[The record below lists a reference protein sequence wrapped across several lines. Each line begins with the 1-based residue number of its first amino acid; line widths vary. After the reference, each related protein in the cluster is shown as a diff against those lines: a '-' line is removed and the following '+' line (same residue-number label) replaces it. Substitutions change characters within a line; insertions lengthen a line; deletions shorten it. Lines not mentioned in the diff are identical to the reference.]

1 MLKVKTCAAFSY
13 SNIMSLYFFLV
24 LYVIFG
30 SARAQSMPPNTIGLG
45 SSLHPTTQP
54 TAWYSASGHFA
65 FGFYPQGSGYK
76 VGIWLVGGSNNNDT
90 IVWTAF
96 RDDPEISADSTL
108 AFIDGIV
115 VLKTSNGDKT
125 IGSLSESA
133 YYANLLDNGN
143 FVLYNQDHESIYES
157 FSSPVDTILGGQIL
171 ASGGKLISSFSST
184 NHSSGRFRLVM
195 QGDGNLVAYPRNL
208 NEAVDAYWASQVYCS
223 GCRNHLLLNSTGIL
237 LLINDTD
244 SSVIR
249 RLYSPLMQKNTG
261 IYRATLDHDGNFR
274 LYSHEFDSN
283 GNSKIRLEWEAIDD
297 LCLVKGFCGLNS
309 FCVTSHNVH
318 SCMCLPGSYL
328 KENDPSFGDCQ
339 RNFTRGKCIHG
350 KEDSSVYKIT
360 TTTNLTWEDPP
371 YFATSFLGKEDCGKS
386 CFEDCDCDAALFDEI
401 GQCMKH
407 KLPLRYVKGA
417 PEGSHTGF
425 FKVSN
430 IVVQNPTTDS
440 VKPPWVVIL
449 VLSISFVLYSGT
461 ALALSGFYV
470 FKFRIIKYRKLLQ
483 TGTTGLTK
491 DFILRTC
498 SYRELKQATDGF
510 KEELGKGAFGAVY
523 KGSFDKGKNL
533 VAVKRLEKVV
543 DEGEREF
550 RAEMKSIG
558 RTRHRN
564 LVRLL
569 GYCAEGSKR
578 ALVYEYM
585 SNGCLANLLFRGATR
600 PDWNLRVNIAL
611 DVARGILYLHE
622 ECEAPI
628 IHCDIKPQ
636 NILLD
641 ELLTAKISDF
651 GLAKLLMPDQTRTF
665 TGVRGTR
672 GYLAPEWQTNTPISV
687 KVDVYSYG
695 IVLLEIICCRR
706 NIEVYVTKIEEIQLS
721 KWAYSCL
728 VESEIDKL
736 VGSEDVDKNTLERM
750 ISVAIWCI
758 QDEPA
763 LRPPMK
769 QVLQMLQ
776 GIIDIPFPPCPSSS
790 S

>member
-1 MLKVKTCAAFSY
+1 MA
-13 SNIMSLYFFLV
+13 LYFLLV
-24 LYVIFG
+24 LFIFG
-30 SARAQSMPPNTIGLG
+30 SARAQLKPPNTIGLG
-45 SSLHPTTQP
+45 SSLRPTGQP

-76 VGIWLVGGSNNNDT
+76 VGIWLVGGSKNST
-90 IVWTAF
+90 IVWTVF

-108 AFIDGIV
+108 VFIDGTV
-115 VLKTSNGDKT
+115 VLKASNNEDKT
-125 IGSLSESA
+125 VAASPESA
-133 YYANLLDNGN
+133 FYANLLDNGN
-143 FVLYNQDHESIYES
+143 FVLYNGDHEAIYES
-157 FSSPVDTILGGQIL
+157 FSSPTDTILGGQNL
-171 ASGGKLISSFSST
+171 PSGGKLVSSSSST
-184 NHSSGRFRLVM
+184 NHSSGRFRLLM
-195 QGDGNLVAYPRNL
+195 QNDGNLVAYPKNL
-208 NEAVDAYWASQVYCS
+208 NQPVDAYWASNIYCT
-223 GCRNHLLLNSTGIL
+223 GCKTRLLLNETGIL

-249 RLYSPLMQKNTG
+249 QLYTPLMQKNRA
-261 IYRATLDHDGNFR
+261 IYRATLDYDGNFR
-274 LYSHEFDSN
+274 IYSHEFDSN
-283 GNSKIRLEWEAIDD
+283 GNSKMVVEWEAIDD
-297 LCLVKGFCGLNS
+297 LCQVKGLCGLNS
-309 FCVTSHNVH
+309 YCVRSDHNAP

-328 KENDPSFGDCQ
+328 RENDPIFGDCQ
-339 RNFTRGKCIHG
+339 RNFTRGKCVDG
-350 KEDSSVYKIT
+350 KEDASVYKIAT
-360 TTTNLTWEDPP
+360 TINLTWGDPP
-371 YFATSFLGKEDCGKS
+371 YFVTSFLGKEDCSKS
-386 CFEDCDCDAALFDEI
+386 CLEDCDCDAAMFDET

-407 KLPLRYVKGA
+407 KLPLRYVKGSL
-417 PEGSHTGF
+417 EGSQTAF

-430 IVVQNPTTDS
+430 LAVQNPTTDP

-449 VLSISFVLYSGT
+449 VLSISFVMYSGT
-461 ALALSGFYV
+461 ALAFSGFYV
-470 FKFRIIKYRKLLQ
+470 FKFRLIKYSKLLQ
-483 TGTTGLTK
+483 IGTTGLTK

-498 SYRELKQATDGF
+498 SYRELKRATDGF

-523 KGSFDKGKNL
+523 KGSFDKGKKL

-550 RAEMKSIG
+550 RAEMRAIG

-585 SNGCLANLLFRGATR
+585 SNGCLANLLFRRDTR

-611 DVARGILYLHE
+611 DVARGIFYLHE

-641 ELLTAKISDF
+641 EFLTAKISDF

-672 GYLAPEWQTNTPISV
+672 GYLAPEWHTNAPISV

-721 KWAYSCL
+721 TWAYSCL
-728 VESEIDKL
+728 VESELDKL
-736 VGSEDVDKNTLERM
+736 VGSEEVDKKTLEGM

-758 QDEPA
+758 QDKPA

-769 QVLQMLQ
+769 KVLQMLQ
-776 GIIDIPFPPCPSSS
+776 GIIDIPIPPCPSPSS
-790 S
+790 

>member
-1 MLKVKTCAAFSY
+1 MA
-13 SNIMSLYFFLV
+13 LYFLLV
-24 LYVIFG
+24 LCIFG
-30 SARAQSMPPNTIGLG
+30 SARAQSKPPNTIGLG
-45 SSLHPTTQP
+45 SSLHPTGQP

-76 VGIWLVGGSNNNDT
+76 VGIWLVWGSINT
-90 IVWTAF
+90 VVWTVF
-96 RDDPEISADSTL
+96 RDDPEISVDSTL
-108 AFIDGIV
+108 EFIDGIL
-115 VLKTSNGDKT
+115 VLKESNSAYKT
-125 IGSLSESA
+125 VAGSSESA
-133 YYANLLDNGN
+133 LYANLLDNGN
-143 FVLYNQDHESIYES
+143 FVLYNQDHKIIYES
-157 FSSPVDTILGGQIL
+157 FHFPTDTILGGQNL
-171 ASGGKLISSFSST
+171 PSGGKLVSSFSST
-184 NHSSGRFRLVM
+184 NHSSGRFRLMM
-195 QGDGNLVAYPRNL
+195 QVDGNLVAYPRNL
-208 NEAVDAYWASQVYCS
+208 NQPVDAYWASQIYCT

-249 RLYSPLMQKNTG
+249 QLYTPLMQKERA
-261 IYRATLDHDGNFR
+261 IYRATLDYDGNFR
-274 LYSHEFDSN
+274 LYSHEFNSN
-283 GNSKIRLEWEAIDD
+283 SNSKMVVEWEAIDD

-309 FCVTSHNVH
+309 YCLRSDHNAP

-328 KENDPSFGDCQ
+328 RENDPSFGDCQ
-339 RNFTRGKCIHG
+339 RNFTRGRCING
-350 KEDSSVYKIT
+350 KEDTSIYKIT
-360 TTTNLTWEDPP
+360 TTANLTWEDPP
-371 YFATSFLGKEDCGKS
+371 YFVTSFLGKEDCGKS
-386 CFEDCDCDAALFDEI
+386 CLEDCDCDASLFDEI

-417 PEGSHTGF
+417 HEGFHTAF

-430 IVVQNPTTDS
+430 LAVENPTTDS
-440 VKPPWVVIL
+440 VNPPWVVIL
-449 VLSISFVLYSGT
+449 VLSISFIMYSGT
-461 ALALSGFYV
+461 ALAFSGFYV
-470 FKFRIIKYRKLLQ
+470 FQFRTINYRKLLQ

-498 SYRELKQATDGF
+498 SYWELKRATDGF
-510 KEELGKGAFGAVY
+510 KEELGKGAFGVVY
-523 KGSFDKGKNL
+523 KGSFDKGRNL

-543 DEGEREF
+543 EEGEREF
-550 RAEMKSIG
+550 RAEMRVIG

-578 ALVYEYM
+578 VLVYEYM
-585 SNGCLANLLFRGATR
+585 SNGCVANLLFRAATR

-611 DVARGILYLHE
+611 DVARGMLYLHE

-641 ELLTAKISDF
+641 EFLTAKISDF
-651 GLAKLLMPDQTRTF
+651 GLAKLLMPDQTKTF

-672 GYLAPEWQTNTPISV
+672 GYLAPEWQTNSPISV

-706 NIEVYVTKIEEIQLS
+706 NIEVTATKIEEIQLS

-728 VESEIDKL
+728 VENEIDKL
-736 VGSEDVDKNTLERM
+736 VGSEEVDKKTLEGM

-769 QVLQMLQ
+769 KVLQMLQ
-776 GIIDIPFPPCPSSS
+776 GIIDIPIPPCPSPSS
-790 S
+790 